1 MKLVDISITEGM
13 FSTKKSF
20 SDSVNLIYSKKNT
33 SGKTTFLRMILY
45 AMGYPVPS
53 MKGIKFSDLEFNL
66 TVKNNNELY
75 VIYRRGPYLTIEHN
89 NKQTEYSLPTDFY
102 EIINVLTGCS
112 NHDIVDNMLG
122 AFYVDQEKGWTLLNR
137 GKVIGDIRFNIEAL
151 VRGLGGKDCEEK
163 IKQLNYVKYQLKK
176 YEYMY
181 SVSEYQRK
189 INEESNNLVYT
200 TTDEAMIRKI
210 EYLENELNPILE
222 EMNQIRNIL
231 RKNKKFAQFIAEMKL
246 VVRGPNGEEIP
257 VTLEN
262 LVGFS
267 DNNQYLVTRRD
278 LLATEKENIKKQI
291 ELIKQQKRN
300 NEGLFKVQSL
310 IEAFDSNINTM
321 QVNPV
326 ATKNVIEQLKQER
339 KRLQEQIREI
349 TKTGNSVVKEMHTI
363 ISGYAKE
370 LGIDD
375 TYVSPSKDYIFTD
388 DLKSLSG
395 AVLHKIVFSFKL
407 AYIRLIERK
416 TGVILPII
424 LDSPSGREVK
434 TETVKEMLKLLQR
447 DFSNHQIIIASI
459 YDFDLNNKNI
469 IEFKNRVL
477 EDSI

>member
-1 MKLVDISITEGM
+1 
-13 FSTKKSF
+13 
-20 SDSVNLIYSKKNT
+20 
-33 SGKTTFLRMILY
+33 
-45 AMGYPVPS
+45 
-53 MKGIKFSDLEFNL
+53 
-66 TVKNNNELY
+66 
-75 VIYRRGPYLTIEHN
+75 
-89 NKQTEYSLPTDFY
+89 
-102 EIINVLTGCS
+102 
-112 NHDIVDNMLG
+112 
-122 AFYVDQEKGWTLLNR
+122 
-137 GKVIGDIRFNIEAL
+137 
-151 VRGLGGKDCEEK
+151 
-163 IKQLNYVKYQLKK
+163 
-176 YEYMY
+176 
-181 SVSEYQRK
+181 
-189 INEESNNLVYT
+189 
-200 TTDEAMIRKI
+200 
-210 EYLENELNPILE
+210 
-222 EMNQIRNIL
+222 
-231 RKNKKFAQFIAEMKL
+231 MKL

-278 LLATEKENIKKQI
+278 LLATEKENINKQI

-310 IEAFDSNINTM
+310 IEAFDSNINTI

-459 YDFDLNNKNI
+459 YDFDFNNKNI